1 MGLAISK
8 VFLSML
14 LSPKEG
20 TASQKL
26 KFRITGIIYKKNAD
40 AVSYRIMEKSGKMPP
55 LLSTKYY
62 SA

>member
-1 MGLAISK
+1 
-8 VFLSML
+8 ML